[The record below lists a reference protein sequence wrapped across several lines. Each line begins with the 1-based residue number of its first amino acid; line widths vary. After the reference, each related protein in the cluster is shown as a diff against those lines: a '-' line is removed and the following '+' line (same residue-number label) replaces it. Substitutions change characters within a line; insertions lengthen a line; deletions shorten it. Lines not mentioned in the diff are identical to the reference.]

1 MYIENSAS
9 DPFSRSELTSPSIIV
24 PASPPNERPRIDE
37 RQTPAPPATNPVD
50 VITIS
55 NPQPGV
61 TPTPTPVGGT
71 APVSPLP
78 TVVDPPVSG
87 TTPQPL
93 GNTPR
98 SLLISADNA
107 RAVRRQV
114 SKELRQLRIALRKEI
129 KQQFG
134 DQIANDPALK
144 AKLREL
150 FNEFHGNVRQS
161 FLESGGNGRQS
172 REFDGDTLLIGIDD
186 AFQTL
191 RSGLNEALA
200 TASPSANPAQG
211 TEPASDSEPARLAP
225 LVTTFESR
233 YAGIETYLTRQALGT
248 ITGQV
253 TAASRRSMLSVI
265 PSSLGMNLRA

>member
-1 MYIENSAS
+1 
-9 DPFSRSELTSPSIIV
+9 
-24 PASPPNERPRIDE
+24 
-37 RQTPAPPATNPVD
+37 
-50 VITIS
+50 
-55 NPQPGV
+55 
-61 TPTPTPVGGT
+61 
-71 APVSPLP
+71 
-78 TVVDPPVSG
+78 VVDPPVSG